1 MNFLLTG
8 SSGFIGTRLLNA
20 INDNLVLLSRN
31 NNTSFPTII
40 CDFEKDEIP
49 PDTFLSIDVVIHLA
63 GISHDLGDA
72 SKIEKL
78 YRKVNVDASVK
89 LAALAAKNNVK
100 RFIFISSVKAGGK
113 PITGRC
119 RLEDEQDS
127 PDGIYG
133 ITKREAEVAILEI
146 GKKSKMNVVVIRP
159 SLVYGPNVKG
169 NLNLMLKGI
178 KSGWFPPLPETYNR
192 RSMIHVDDLVR
203 AIMLVSK
210 DQRSNGKI
218 LIATDGNLYSSREI
232 YETMCVLV
240 NKSIPNW
247 HVPKFMFNLL
257 KFMSNRLKYK
267 VDKLLGDE
275 CYESK
280 GLGDLGF
287 KPNKTLSEMNET
299 SF

>member
-1 MNFLLTG
+1 
-8 SSGFIGTRLLNA
+8 
-20 INDNLVLLSRN
+20 
-31 NNTSFPTII
+31 
-40 CDFEKDEIP
+40 
-49 PDTFLSIDVVIHLA
+49 
-63 GISHDLGDA
+63 
-72 SKIEKL
+72 
-78 YRKVNVDASVK
+78 
-89 LAALAAKNNVK
+89 
-100 RFIFISSVKAGGK
+100 
-113 PITGRC
+113 
-119 RLEDEQDS
+119 
-127 PDGIYG
+127 
-133 ITKREAEVAILEI
+133 
-146 GKKSKMNVVVIRP
+146 
-159 SLVYGPNVKG
+159 
-169 NLNLMLKGI
+169 
-178 KSGWFPPLPETYNR
+178 
-192 RSMIHVDDLVR
+192 MIHVDDLVR

-247 HVPKFMFNLL
+247 HVPKFMFDLL